1 MQSVDDTTE
10 SDIEMDA
17 IEQKLSDSTNSDE
30 CSSSSDNIYCIVDD
44 IYVHNCEI
52 KISDFGNSCYN
63 NNKTS
68 DEIQTRYYRAPEII
82 LNCPYNKTIDIWSV
96 GCIIYELLTGD
107 LLFDPDSKLV
117 NKDKHHLYW
126 MEQLLG
132 KIPQQMI
139 NKSKRKKYL
148 FNKEGQLKNLNIDVP
163 LWDLKNLLIEKY
175 NIDKIVAEE
184 ISDFLLNLLTYDN
197 TKRYSAKDCLKHKWL
212 IIN

>member
-1 MQSVDDTTE
+1 MGV
-10 SDIEMDA
+10 
-17 IEQKLSDSTNSDE
+17 IEQKLGDDTNSSE

-44 IYVHNCEI
+44 ICIYNCEI
-52 KISDFGNSCYN
+52 KISDFGNCCYN
-63 NNKTS
+63 SNKTE

-82 LNCPYNKTIDIWSV
+82 LNCPYNKTIDIWSL
-96 GCIIYELLTGD
+96 GCIIYELITGD

-117 NKDKHHLYW
+117 NRDKHHLYW

-132 KIPQQMI
+132 KLPQHMI

-184 ISDFLLNLLTYDN
+184 ISDFLLNLLTYDG

-212 IIN
+212 YDNNNW